1 MSVKVEVHNQI
12 IAKFPL
18 LALRSQNRQTGGS
31 YFTKS
36 CGYGAILISRDWI
49 RRLVPLYFL
58 GKGEIAPHF
67 AQTWRCPHSP
77 TCRSQTAQH
86 MKTGEYYF
94 ERRIIALHFDENH
107 ASLFYTCWRKRGEL
121 VVQVLVRIVAV
132 ALLSFARRRRRRAE
146 APSTFVV
153 FTNKWIYFLC
163 PRRPIG

>member
-1 MSVKVEVHNQI
+1 MSVKVEVQNQI

-107 ASLFYTCWRKRGEL
+107 ASLPLHVLEKAWRTRCT
-121 VVQVLVRIVAV
+121 
-132 ALLSFARRRRRRAE
+132 SFSSDRSCRFTIIRQT
-146 APSTFVV
+146 APPPSGST
-153 FTNKWIYFLC
+153 I
-163 PRRPIG
+163 